1 MEAFRLETWHLAD
14 QSVSSK
20 GQKSCSLTA
29 DHHKPVTFQLGTSL
43 RTRFGA
49 TSFDKGVD
57 APRRSLDFEITDED
71 VLVRLREIDLWAVA
85 YIAEHSERL
94 LKRKMSTS
102 EVEAS
107 YKPLVHVYGSSSGVK
122 TKINLRGGRAA
133 TFWDE
138 KGVQLKDPPAD
149 EAWQDNA
156 YNVHCRL
163 PQLYQ
168 MSGAFGWVLETVAL
182 QLRPHVDTCPFG

>member
-14 QSVSSK
+14 QTVSSK
-20 GQKSCSLTA
+20 GQKSCALTA
-29 DHHKPVTFQLGTSL
+29 DHKTVSFQLGTAL

-57 APRRSLDFEITDED
+57 APRRSLDFEITDD
-71 VLVRLREIDLWAVA
+71 DMLARLREIDIWAIA

-94 LKRKMSTS
+94 MKKKLSPS
-102 EVEAS
+102 EVENN

-122 TKINLRGGRAA
+122 TKINLRGPRAA

-138 KGVQLKDPPAD
+138 AGTQLKEPPGD
-149 EAWQDNA
+149 DAWQENA
-156 YNVHCRL
+156 YNVYCKL
-163 PQLYQ
+163 PQVYQ
-168 MSGAFGWVLETVAL
+168 MSGSFGWVLETVAL
-182 QLRPHVDTCPFG
+182 QLCPHVDTCPFG